1 MNHARPTPTTNLSFN
16 TLQEANQQRAENT
29 TMLQPCMSWS
39 CSDWMLAL
47 IEEVGEV
54 ANILKKDMLG
64 LKIADRAHLGEEIA
78 DIFITGA
85 LLANKLGINL
95 SDEIIKKFNKSS
107 AKFKSTTELHPSG
120 SHWHYHRPS
129 VHPFGF
135 NADKMNQYLEDRRQK
150 ILDEE
155 AAQLKKCGGC
165 HCYLDHCTCTF
176 EGSPCNE
183 K

>member
-1 MNHARPTPTTNLSFN
+1 MNHARPAPTTNLSFN

-29 TMLQPCMSWS
+29 TMLQPCMNWS

-47 IEEVGEV
+47 VEEVGEV

-64 LKIADRAHLGEEIA
+64 LKIADRAHLGEEMA

-85 LLANKLGINL
+85 LLANKLGLNL
-95 SDEIIKKFNKSS
+95 SDEIVKKFNKSS

-120 SHWHYHRPS
+120 SHWHYYRPP
-129 VHPFGF
+129 VQPFGK
-135 NADKMNQYLEDRRQK
+135 AAWESHMDERHDKAVEDDLR
-150 ILDEE
+150 
-155 AAQLKKCGGC
+155 KCGGC
-165 HCYLDHCTCTF
+165 NCYLDHCICTF
-176 EGSPCNE
+176 EGSACNG